1 VLSAYKCW
9 FIFPGFD
16 AKATCSAWWE
26 AQDLLGAHLNAEHI
40 THANSGHFIQG
51 ENPKLVIASVRKVV
65 EAARKKVC
73 ALGFKNYDQRIKIE
87 KHARR

>member
-1 VLSAYKCW
+1 MLSAYKCW

-40 THANSGHFIQG
+40 THTNSGHFIQG

-65 EAARKKVC
+65 GTARKEEAC
-73 ALGFKNYDQRIKIE
+73 ALGSENHGQCDD
-87 KHARR
+87 